1 MNRDTIK
8 ELERL
13 LERKFNERLKPLFE
27 KVEVISAKIDETL
40 ASISFLSEKYD
51 NLIARVG
58 SLEGQNNDLECE
70 NRLLRK
76 EISTLASNLQ
86 TTRIAVNEL
95 EQYSRRDCLEIKG
108 IPESREKST
117 TEIVITVGALMDID
131 VKPDDISISHWLPT
145 LKLAARFQP
154 KPWQNTPTPSIIVKF
169 TRRDVRDR
177 FYSARKHLREK
188 TVADLGIT
196 RSENKIF
203 VSESLSSSNKELF
216 KSSLTFK
223 RDFKFKYIW
232 THAGRIYLRR
242 TQDSPALIVT
252 SPSDLDKYAKRC
264 RPIEPTDDSQGEINE
279 AEANTEASDR
289 NMAEVESRNAG
300 V

>member
-1 MNRDTIK
+1 MD
-8 ELERL
+8 
-13 LERKFNERLKPLFE
+13 F
-27 KVEVISAKIDETL
+27 
-40 ASISFLSEKYD
+40 
-51 NLIARVG
+51 
-58 SLEGQNNDLECE
+58 
-70 NRLLRK
+70 
-76 EISTLASNLQ
+76 
-86 TTRIAVNEL
+86 
-95 EQYSRRDCLEIKG
+95 KG

-131 VKPDDISISHWLPT
+131 VKPDDISISHRLPT
-145 LKLAARFQP
+145 LKLAAPFQP
-154 KPWQNTPTPSIIVKF
+154 KPWQNTPTPTIIVKF
-169 TRRDVRDR
+169 TRCDVRDR

-223 RDFKFKYIW
+223 HDFKFKYIW

-289 NMAEVESRNAG
+289 NMAEVVTKGRSLISTM
-300 V
+300 